1 MSRPTCVSKACSFL
15 IHTDGINNNGMH
27 CCLMCMKFAGRHGP
41 LCKKEVVVS
50 DVVAPAAPAP
60 PAPAAPAVV
69 APAVPVV
76 VVSEVVA
83 EVPEV
88 PAVVVSE
95 VVAEVP
101 EVPAVEVAS
110 ETSV

>member
-15 IHTDGINNNGMH
+15 IHTDVSNNNGMH

-41 LCKKEVVVS
+41 LCKKEVAPAVS
-50 DVVAPAAPAP
+50 D
-60 PAPAAPAVV
+60 VV

-88 PAVVVSE
+88 PEVVLSE

-101 EVPAVEVAS
+101 EVPAVVVSEVPAVEVAS